1 MGVGSQ
7 GPVFP
12 RMVGSRVLS
21 SKESKDLGDG
31 FLDFERKPRHP
42 SFLGVVALS
51 AFVGSM
57 ISLGPGDKQLG
68 VGVGSL
74 RGLYSP

>member
-1 MGVGSQ
+1 MDSWILKRNGAVAS
-7 GPVFP
+7 
-12 RMVGSRVLS
+12 
-21 SKESKDLGDG
+21 
-31 FLDFERKPRHP
+31 RHP
-42 SFLGVVALS
+42 SFLGVVALG